1 MKTSK
6 QEIIINHS
14 AKNIYQ
20 IVMDIEKYPEFIP
33 WCTSVQIRTKSKK
46 RIIADD
52 VKSLMIIPGI
62 GAKTAKRII
71 VELKD
76 KFIKEDD
83 EEFLRLDV
91 SGVITDEMNDAF
103 QVLQSLGYSHKQ
115 AQKAMKKVEISGGL
129 SGELEDMIKQLLS
142 NI

>member
-1 MKTSK
+1 
-6 QEIIINHS
+6 
-14 AKNIYQ
+14 
-20 IVMDIEKYPEFIP
+20 
-33 WCTSVQIRTKSKK
+33 
-46 RIIADD
+46 
-52 VKSLMIIPGI
+52 MIIPGI

-83 EEFLRLDV
+83 EEFLRLDE

-103 QVLQSLGYSHKQ
+103 QVLQSLGYSYMQ

-129 SGELEDMIKQLLS
+129 SGGLEDMIKQLLS
-142 NI
+142 KI